1 MTKEELKQHL
11 LENKTFHYQMT
22 GKDSMM
28 VRCEIRNGNK
38 KGAEEV
44 LKELIFLMDLW
55 VDKEVP
61 EWYTREDLK
70 KDIAQVEAL

>member
-1 MTKEELKQHL
+1 MTKEELKQRL
-11 LENKTFHYQMT
+11 LENKKFHYQMT

-28 VRCEIRNGNK
+28 VKYEIRNGNK

-55 VDKEVP
+55 TDKEVP
-61 EWYTREDLK
+61 EWYTREELK
-70 KDIAQVEAL
+70 KDIARVKAL